1 MKNSISQCSKC
12 KGVSTPR
19 RWNCLKCGIVPQH
32 DVSKLDGKVIATT
45 SIIKSPKSEVK
56 QLLEI
61 SLSISDSDVY
71 FLS

>member
-1 MKNSISQCSKC
+1 MKNSISECSKC
-12 KGVSTPR
+12 KKVSTPR
-19 RWNCLKCGIVPQH
+19 RWSCLKCGVVPQH
-32 DVSKLDGKVIATT
+32 DVSKLEGQVIASS